1 MVLIREMTPDDVDA
15 VAEVRVR
22 GWQTAYAG
30 LVPRSHLDSMS
41 VAEDARQRR
50 ALLER
55 GGGTMANWVAE
66 RGGEVV
72 GWACFGPHRESEG
85 PPRGGELYA
94 MYVLPE
100 QRSTGV
106 GRALMEAVVAETRRR
121 GLPWV
126 RLWVLKENAS
136 GRRFYERAGFRPD
149 GHEESSAI
157 DGTPVPEVRYEL
169 SLTRATPQP

>member
-1 MVLIREMTPDDVDA
+1 MILIREMTPDDVDA
-15 VAEVRVR
+15 VADVRVR

-30 LVPRSHLDSMS
+30 LMPQPYLDSMS

-50 ALLER
+50 AFLER
-55 GGGTMANWVAE
+55 GTGTMANWVAE

-72 GWACFGPHRESEG
+72 GWACFGPHQEPEG

-100 QRSTGV
+100 QRSTGI
-106 GRALMEAVVAETRRR
+106 GRALMETVVAEARRR

-126 RLWVLKENAS
+126 RLWVLKENAP

-149 GHEESSAI
+149 GHEESSDI

-169 SLTRATPQP
+169 PLTTATP